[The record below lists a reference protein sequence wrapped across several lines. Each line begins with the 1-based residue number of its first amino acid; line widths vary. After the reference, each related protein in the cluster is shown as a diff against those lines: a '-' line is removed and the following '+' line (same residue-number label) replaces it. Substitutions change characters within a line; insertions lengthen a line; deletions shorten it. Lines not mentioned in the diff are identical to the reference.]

1 MIHVIVAVF
10 AVFGTLWAIAVW
22 IVGGFTIAVAGIAI
36 QSHDP
41 FRPLALAA
49 VAAIVYFSIRGPLNA
64 RRLTM
69 PLAVLLALC
78 PAVAGIA
85 RNSWT
90 AGGADQYA
98 YVSQADLWL
107 NGNLTVPIPLA
118 ATAPWP
124 EASLTFMP
132 YGFRPA
138 VSGPALVPVTAPGLP
153 LLMAAAKR
161 TAGHCAMFLVTPFSG
176 ALLVWITFAAGRR
189 LVSDAMG
196 LAAAWLVATSPAVL
210 AMLVSPMSDV
220 PAAAF
225 WAVAMY
231 FTLGSSSR
239 SALMAGLAA
248 SAAILI
254 RPNLAPL
261 AAILVIWRFWTALEV
276 AGLKASTT
284 IDATSG
290 ATSNATSEVV
300 PTLSSVVPTLSSVV
314 PTSSSV
320 VPTFRSAVLPMIAGT
335 LPGCLFIA
343 WINNRLYGSPLAS
356 GYGSLSAL
364 FSLSYVPIN
373 IERYG
378 VWLVQSQT
386 PLAVAGITAL
396 LLPLKWIW
404 PTREQRQA
412 ALLLGA
418 CVVVVWALYL
428 IYMPF
433 EAWWFLRFLLP
444 AWPAMCLGAAA
455 VVFRIAQAGGISGR
469 VAAYAILAVVGA
481 HNLYYASTHGAF
493 PSGEGDHRY
502 VSIAKMVEQ
511 ATDPAAVVFTGQHSG
526 PIRYYAGRTIVRFD
540 MLDAAWLDR
549 AVQWLNSQG
558 RRPYFLLE
566 EWEVTAFQDR
576 FARSNTLGTI
586 ALAPIV
592 DYRAPGVPGRVYLF
606 DPARPEGDTPITT
619 PPASAHAKCVPPS
632 PLLHLR

>member
-10 AVFGTLWAIAVW
+10 AVLGTLWALAVW
-22 IVGGFTIAVAGIAI
+22 IVGGFTIAVAGISI

-41 FRPLALAA
+41 LRPLALAV
-49 VAAIVYFSIRGPLNA
+49 VAAIVYFSTRGPLNA

-78 PAVAGIA
+78 PAAAGIA

-90 AGGADQYA
+90 GGGADQHA

-107 NGNLTVPIPLA
+107 DGDLTVPIPLA

-124 EASLTFMP
+124 EALLTFAP
-132 YGFRPA
+132 HGFRPA
-138 VSGPALVPVTAPGLP
+138 VSSPSLVPVTAPGLP

-161 TAGHCAMFLVTPFSG
+161 IAGHCAMFLVTPLSG
-176 ALLVWITFAAGRR
+176 ALLVWITFAVGRR
-189 LVSDAMG
+189 LVSDAVG

-225 WAVAMY
+225 WAGAMY

-261 AAILVIWRFWTALEV
+261 AAILVIWRFWTTME
-276 AGLKASTT
+276 
-284 IDATSG
+284 G
-290 ATSNATSEVV
+290 AA
-300 PTLSSVVPTLSSVV
+300 
-314 PTSSSV
+314 V
-320 VPTFRSAVLPMIAGT
+320 VPTFRSVILPMIAGT

-364 FSLSYVPIN
+364 FSLSYVAIN

-386 PLAVAGITAL
+386 PLAVAGIAAL

-412 ALLLGA
+412 SLLLGA

-444 AWPAMCLGAAA
+444 AWPAMCIGAAA
-455 VVFRIAQAGGISGR
+455 VVFRIAQTSGISGR
-469 VAAYAILAVVGA
+469 VAACAILAVVGT

-511 ATDPAAVVFTGQHSG
+511 ATDPAAVIFTGQHSG

-566 EWEVTAFQDR
+566 EWETTAFQER

-586 ALAPIV
+586 AFAPIV